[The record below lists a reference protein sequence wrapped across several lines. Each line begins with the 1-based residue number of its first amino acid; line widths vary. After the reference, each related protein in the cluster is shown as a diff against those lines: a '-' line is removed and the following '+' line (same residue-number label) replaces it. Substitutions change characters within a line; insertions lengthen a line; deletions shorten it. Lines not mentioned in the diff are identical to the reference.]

1 MEEFTVPV
9 LIDLG
14 PTSELGFDE
23 FWAAMAFSMGASIVT
38 YLLYVLFYS
47 DAQRGAGVH
56 RTFLLGGPAIT
67 TLFIAIQFS
76 LPLSLGLLGALSFV
90 RFRTPIKDP
99 AEIGFLLLLIASSI
113 GAATY
118 NYELVGLLYVLVFGV
133 LVLQRI
139 DQLPFID
146 RGRRDLIV
154 TVQTSNYGDEEERVL
169 AFLGER
175 LNGMRHE
182 SLSTLEDSV
191 SLHVRFRSSTLG
203 DRWGQFS
210 RELNAHIAPTIAE
223 VYVS

>member
-1 MEEFTVPV
+1 
-9 LIDLG
+9 
-14 PTSELGFDE
+14 
-23 FWAAMAFSMGASIVT
+23 MAFSLCASVVT

-47 DAQRGAGVH
+47 EAQRGAGVH

-113 GAATY
+113 GSATY
-118 NYELVGLLYVLVFGV
+118 NYELVGLLYALVFGV

-139 DQLPFID
+139 EQLPFID

-154 TVQTSNYGDEEERVL
+154 TVQTSDYGAEEERVL
-169 AFLGER
+169 AFLGEH

-182 SLSTLEDSV
+182 SLSTLETSV
-191 SLHVRFRSSTLG
+191 SLHVRFRSSALG

-210 RELNAHIAPTIAE
+210 RELNSHIAPATAE
-223 VYVS
+223 VYIS

>member
-1 MEEFTVPV
+1 MGEFTVPV

-14 PTSELGFDE
+14 PTSELSFDE
-23 FWAAMAFSMGASIVT
+23 FWAAMAFSLCASVVT

-47 DAQRGAGVH
+47 EAQRGAGVH

-113 GAATY
+113 GSATY
-118 NYELVGLLYVLVFGV
+118 NYELVGLLYALVFGV

-139 DQLPFID
+139 EQLPFID

-154 TVQTSNYGDEEERVL
+154 TVQTSDYGAEEERVL
-169 AFLGER
+169 AFLGEH

-182 SLSTLEDSV
+182 SLSTLETSV
-191 SLHVRFRSSTLG
+191 SLHVRFRSSALG

-210 RELNAHIAPTIAE
+210 RELNSHIAPATAE
-223 VYVS
+223 VYIS

>member
-1 MEEFTVPV
+1 MPV
-9 LIDLG
+9 LINLG
-14 PTSELGFDE
+14 PTSELAFSE
-23 FWAAMAFSMGASIVT
+23 FWAAMVFSLAASVVT
-38 YLLYVLFYS
+38 YLLYALFYG
-47 DAQRGAGVH
+47 DAQRGAGVQ

-118 NYELVGLLYVLVFGV
+118 NYELVGLLYAMVV
-133 LVLQRI
+133 LVLLVQRTGF
-139 DQLPFID
+139 LAFFD

-154 TVQTSNYGDEEERVL
+154 TLQTTNYSADEERLL
-169 AFLGER
+169 AYLDEQLR
-175 LNGMRHE
+175 GMRHE

-191 SLHVRFRSSTLG
+191 SLHLRFRSSRLG
-203 DRWGQFS
+203 EQWGQFS
-210 RELNAHIAPTIAE
+210 SELNARIAPTTAE